1 MGSTDIVTSLRCSD
15 IGEVGR
21 VGPLSELLC
30 DLSNRDRDSLVDL
43 HVGEQ
48 VPSWA
53 WVQRVRLVA
62 SGRVGGSSRDGSA
75 GTR

>member
-1 MGSTDIVTSLRCSD
+1 MGGTDIVTSLRCSD
-15 IGEVGR
+15 VGEVGR

-30 DLSNRDRDSLVDL
+30 DLGDRYRDSLVDL

-48 VPSWA
+48 VSSWA
-53 WVQRVRLVA
+53 RVQRVRLVA
-62 SGRVGGSSRDGSA
+62 GGRVRRSSRDGSA